1 MEMQLFGLIAT
12 IIVHIV
18 AGQGIQRHMEFVNVL
33 SDTQLQR
40 QQNNPGLE
48 YWIWRSEATEL
59 KVLRVEDP
67 ARRTSVNFRL
77 CIEPNPPFA
86 NVTIRVEN
94 IRYSND
100 GPSDTVYLTL
110 AGRPLGQF
118 NTFEKWGA
126 GHEWNVFHNSDV
138 ITNSTRVLPQGQ
150 YTLSI
155 QAETDQWGIEYDRI
169 TINAENQN
177 ELVELF
183 CDSELVETIPRQPKP
198 FLFFKP

>member
-1 MEMQLFGLIAT
+1 MEFKIVGLIIAIT
-12 IIVHIV
+12 AHLV

-40 QQNNPGLE
+40 QRNNPGLE

-77 CIEPNPPFA
+77 CIEPNPTSN
-86 NVTIRVEN
+86 NVTIKVEN

-110 AGRPLGQF
+110 AGTPLGQF

-126 GHEWNVFHNSDV
+126 GHEWNVFHNSGV
-138 ITNSTRVLPQGQ
+138 IQNSTRVLRRGQ
-150 YTLSI
+150 YTLSV
-155 QAETDQWGIEYDRI
+155 QAETDQWGIEYDRL
-169 TINAENQN
+169 TIDAENQN
-177 ELVELF
+177 ELVELI

-198 FLFFKP
+198 FLFL